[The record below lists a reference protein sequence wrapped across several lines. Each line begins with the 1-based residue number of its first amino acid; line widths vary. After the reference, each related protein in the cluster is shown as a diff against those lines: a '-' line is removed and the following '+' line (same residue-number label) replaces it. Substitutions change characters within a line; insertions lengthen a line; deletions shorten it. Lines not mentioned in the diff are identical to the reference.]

1 METINLTTPAA
12 LTQPPPSPLPAAGV
26 GGTPANRTA
35 KLARWAWLIVLA
47 AGLALFE
54 TVEHALRTT
63 HNPNLLPSLILLG
76 AVVVPAAFVTFIYG
90 LRLDYDVDTTTLIL
104 VAFLGGVI
112 GVVTAGLIE
121 YQTLQR
127 LGTLPAIAVAGAEE
141 TAKLLA
147 PLAILLFTR
156 HRRPADGLL
165 IGVACGAGF
174 AAMETMGYSAVAL
187 VQSHQNILTVDR
199 LLLQRSL
206 FSPAT
211 HMAWTGITAAALWH
225 AANQRWRPGALTLL
239 AAALAT
245 AIALHTA
252 WDSRPHHARLRP
264 RRHDQPRT
272 PCTHQPPTPV
282 NLGRPDE
289 KYPQTS
295 SCSAG
300 FCLAGGNPPAAKKL
314 PMTSSSSSDVSRPR
328 SRCARAQP
336 VHLAFQ
342 LLDRVVGG
350 SCEIHRR
357 LGPVP

>member
-1 METINLTTPAA
+1 MGD
-12 LTQPPPSPLPAAGV
+12 S
-26 GGTPANRTA
+26 PANRTA
-35 KLARWAWLIVLA
+35 KLVRWAWLIVLG

-121 YQTLQR
+121 YQTLQH
-127 LGTLPAIAVAGAEE
+127 LGTLPAIAIAGAEE
-141 TAKLLA
+141 TTKLLA

-225 AANQRWRPGALTLL
+225 AANQRWRPRALSLL

-252 WDSRPHHARLRP
+252 WDSAPTMRASVLVATISLALLALISHQLRSTSAGGSRNIPKRP
-264 RRHDQPRT
+264 
-272 PCTHQPPTPV
+272 
-282 NLGRPDE
+282 
-289 KYPQTS
+289 

-300 FCLAGGNPPAAKKL
+300 FSLAGEYPPASKSL
-314 PMTSSSSSDVSRPR
+314 PMTSSSSSDVSRPT
-328 SRCARAQP
+328 SPSANA
-336 VHLAFQ
+336 
-342 LLDRVVGG
+342 
-350 SCEIHRR
+350 
-357 LGPVP
+357 